1 MSRLCSELDFSVCD
15 GAAVARL
22 SGEITSANGPRI
34 GELVL
39 ERLDGVTQLRVDL
52 ADVEYMSS
60 AGLRV
65 LVLIHRRAE
74 ATGAKVTVS
83 GLKPQLRF
91 IMQAV
96 GFLDLITE
104 AVDESYTE
112 APAHGRP

>member
-1 MSRLCSELDFSVCD
+1 MSRLCTELDFSVCD
-15 GAAVARL
+15 GAAVVRL

-52 ADVEYMSS
+52 ADVDYMSS

-96 GFLDLITE
+96 GFLDLFTE

-112 APAHGRP
+112 TPARGRQ